1 MIQENKMFFTIENK
15 EVKEIEPENVV
26 QHDFCVGSLEQS
38 KLRECCRQIGIE
50 EYVVEE
56 CINNSAF
63 IRNTIEVYED
73 FSFGMV
79 SLVDMFEHSKMRK
92 DIGFILQ
99 KNIFLFVL
107 LDEKNDAVYEEIL
120 RKALE
125 RIRQN
130 ATPER
135 MTASILEHILFKG
148 NEELVFTENIMM
160 ALEKQV
166 LKLEHAEDISSE
178 VLALRSR
185 VSTLKNFYDQ
195 MIDVG
200 EILQENTNDIFP
212 DEELRYFK
220 NFTTKAER
228 MKERSQG
235 LNDNLIHIWEML
247 DAAMNNKLN
256 DTMKVLTIV
265 SIIFQPLT
273 MITGWYG
280 MNFKN
285 MWELE
290 WQYGYLFVIILN
302 ILIVVAISWFFKKKK
317 LL

>member
-1 MIQENKMFFTIENK
+1 MFLTIADK
-15 EVKEIEPENVV
+15 EVKEIELENVL
-26 QHDFCVGSLEQS
+26 QNDFCVGMLDQN
-38 KLRECCRQIGIE
+38 KLRECCKQIGIE

-56 CINNSAF
+56 CINNSTV
-63 IRNTIEVYED
+63 IRNAIEVYEE
-73 FSFGMV
+73 FSFGIV
-79 SLVDMFEHSKMRK
+79 SLVDMFEHDKMRK

-99 KNIFLFVL
+99 KNILLFIL
-107 LDEKNDAVYEEIL
+107 LDDEGNPDYEEIL

-125 RIRQN
+125 RIRLN

-135 MTASILEHILFKG
+135 MTAAVLEHILFKG

-160 ALEKQV
+160 ALEKNV
-166 LKLEHAEDISSE
+166 LNLEHAKDISSE
-178 VLALRSR
+178 VMALRSR

-200 EILQENTNDIFP
+200 EVLQENTNDIFL
-212 DEELRYFK
+212 DEELRFLK

-235 LNDNLIHIWEML
+235 LNDNLMHIWEML
-247 DAAMNNKLN
+247 DASMNNKLN

-280 MNFKN
+280 MNFKY

-290 WQYGYLFVIILN
+290 WRYGYLFVIILN

>member
-1 MIQENKMFFTIENK
+1 MFLTIIDK
-15 EVKEIEPENVV
+15 EVREIKSENVL
-26 QHDFCVGSLEQS
+26 QHDFCVGLLGQNR
-38 KLRECCRQIGIE
+38 LRECCKQIGIE

-63 IRNTIEVYED
+63 IRNAIEVYEE
-73 FSFGMV
+73 FSFGIV
-79 SLVDMFEHSKMRK
+79 SLVDMFEHNKMRK

-99 KNIFLFVL
+99 RNILLFVSL
-107 LDEKNDAVYEEIL
+107 EDEGNTDYEEIL

-135 MTASILEHILFKG
+135 MTASVLEHILFKG

-160 ALEKQV
+160 AMEKQV
-166 LKLEHAEDISSE
+166 LNLEHADDISAE
-178 VLALRSR
+178 VMALRAR

-212 DEELRYFK
+212 EEELRYIK

-235 LNDNLIHIWEML
+235 LNDNLMHIWEML

-280 MNFKN
+280 MNFQY

-290 WQYGYLFVIILN
+290 WKYGYLFVIILN
-302 ILIVVAISWFFKKKK
+302 ILIVVIISWFFKKKK